1 MLRGWGGSGG
11 GAGTESPRKLG
22 CVIAAIRPLLGLFPA
37 AAAAG
42 PWKDRAGGLRAR
54 RSRETAA
61 GGTGAGRERGGGR
74 WVPPPAPRHEEGP
87 TRNRGKAC
95 GSGGARR
102 GSGGPEV
109 GFGAGRA
116 SRKRES
122 GGPEVQVGGVKTA
135 RVPRKWDGG
144 PGNRERGGSWARD
157 GPEMETREPLV

>member
-1 MLRGWGGSGG
+1 M
-11 GAGTESPRKLG
+11 
-22 CVIAAIRPLLGLFPA
+22 
-37 AAAAG
+37 
-42 PWKDRAGGLRAR
+42 
-54 RSRETAA
+54 
-61 GGTGAGRERGGGR
+61 
-74 WVPPPAPRHEEGP
+74 PPPAPRHEEGP

-95 GSGGARR
+95 GSGGAQR

-122 GGPEVQVGGVKTA
+122 GGPEVQVGGVNTA